1 MRELST
7 KEAMSL
13 KTIVVA
19 DNDRVVGLEI
29 SNGTTGMGGSNCSG
43 DSEDQNHRYSMEE
56 LKRKKPIKIWC
67 GLELCAVIGDQ
78 FYLRS
83 REENMLEAY
92 GKEGKYILGDSVA
105 YDTYEYQK
113 IRLIY
118 REEEQL

>member
-1 MRELST
+1 MRELT
-7 KEAMSL
+7 IKESMAL
-13 KTIVVA
+13 KAILVK
-19 DNDRVVGLEI
+19 DNENVIGVEI

-43 DSEDQNHRYSMEE
+43 NSEDRNNRYSLKE

-83 REENMLEAY
+83 REENTLEAY
-92 GKEGKYILGDSVA
+92 GKAGKYILGDAVA

-118 REEEQL
+118 REEE

>member
-1 MRELST
+1 MRELT
-7 KEAMSL
+7 PKEAMNL
-13 KTIVVA
+13 KNIVVA

-43 DSEDQNHRYSMEE
+43 DLEDRRNRYSLQE
-56 LKRKKPIKIWC
+56 LKRKKPLKIWC

-83 REENMLEAY
+83 REENTLGVY

-118 REEEQL
+118 REEE

>member
-1 MRELST
+1 MRDLSI

-19 DNDRVVGLEI
+19 DNDRVVGIEI
-29 SNGTTGMGGSNCSG
+29 SDGTTGMGGSNTSG
-43 DSEDQNHRYSMEE
+43 DSEDRRNRYSLQE
-56 LKRKKPIKIWC
+56 LKRKKPLKIWC

-83 REENMLEAY
+83 REENTLEAY
-92 GKEGKYILGDSVA
+92 GREGKYILGDSVA

-113 IRLIY
+113 IRLVY
-118 REEEQL
+118 WEE